1 MTRDTHSPDVPE
13 LHEDEPTADAGPE
26 AASTDAA
33 RAPRDAV
40 RQSQPAQPAERLQPG
55 WMLSAS
61 GERLDRD
68 ELLARYRRQRGLPED
83 PFVNGARPVPPPGY
97 RDRIMNDAHAA
108 GFMERQQAAM
118 PPAAPMQRRT
128 FTLGQTFAIAA
139 AMALAAG
146 AGAAVVSA
154 RFAPAAIQAPSP
166 VPAISPVAELTPVA
180 PAPQMQM
187 AQAQATRDTVITK
200 KPISTATLQVEDVT
214 GETNSFIPLA
224 LHAEPAGLGKDM
236 LLKISG
242 VPKGAYLT
250 SGHREDD
257 QVWALSLADSRN
269 VKLVVPKANEPEI
282 DLAVAAFEPKTGE
295 LAAPVKTMT
304 VALRDVVVQPTSAPP
319 PGQVSTPAPG
329 VKSALPGASALPV
342 TIPAPQGV
350 KVAVAAPE
358 TAETRQLINQANAL
372 LGSGSVMAARKA
384 FERAWGN
391 DGSADAAFGIARSYD
406 PLVLASLAKND
417 GTADKPQAIQ
427 WYQRAASGGNPDA
440 AEAIVR
446 LQMKP

>member
-1 MTRDTHSPDVPE
+1 MTRDTDSPDVPE
-13 LHEDEPTADAGPE
+13 LHEDDPTAVTP
-26 AASTDAA
+26 TDAA
-33 RAPRDAV
+33 AEPREAV
-40 RQSQPAQPAERLQPG
+40 RGAQAAKPAERLQPG
-55 WMLSAS
+55 WVLSAS
-61 GERLDRD
+61 GERLDRE

-108 GFMERQQAAM
+108 SFLARQQAATA
-118 PPAAPMQRRT
+118 PAAAKKERRT
-128 FTLGQTFAIAA
+128 FTLGQTFAISA
-139 AMALAAG
+139 AMALVAG
-146 AGAAVVSA
+146 AGAGVVSA
-154 RFAPAAIQAPSP
+154 RFAP
-166 VPAISPVAELTPVA
+166 VATQA
-180 PAPQMQM
+180 PAPVLATVPAAVLAPVEPAPQLQM
-187 AQAQATRDTVITK
+187 AQAPVTRDTVITK

-224 LHAEPAGLGKDM
+224 LHAEPAGLGTDM

-242 VPKGAYLT
+242 VPAGAYLT
-250 SGHREDD
+250 SGHREND

-269 VKLVVPKANEPEI
+269 VKLVVPQAREPEI

-304 VALRDVVVQPTSAPP
+304 VALRDVVVEPTSAPP
-319 PGQVSTPAPG
+319 PGQVGTQGPDAR
-329 VKSALPGASALPV
+329 SALPGASALPA
-342 TIPAPQGV
+342 TIAPTQGV
-350 KVAVAAPE
+350 KVAVATPE
-358 TAETRQLINQANAL
+358 TAETRLLISQANSL
-372 LGSGSVMAARKA
+372 LDSGSVMAARKA

-417 GTADKPQAIQ
+417 GSADKPQAIQ